1 MKTFFSIAT
10 PRLLCL
16 AFLSTA
22 GLFTAACTKDD
33 PVVNNTPAVD
43 YAVVDENL
51 IKKYLADNAITTA
64 QRQPSGLYFVPVTT
78 NSTAPQALP
87 GNTVSVLYTGYLLDA
102 NRTIF
107 DASSRNGNK
116 PLSFILGRGQVIP
129 GFDAGIALM
138 HKGDKA
144 QLIIPSALAYGER
157 GASTAIPPNAVI
169 RFEVELVD
177 VQP

>member
-1 MKTFFSIAT
+1 MKTSFSALT

-22 GLFTAACTKDD
+22 SLFTASCTKDA
-33 PVVNNTPAVD
+33 PVASTPAVD
-43 YAVVDENL
+43 YTVVDENL
-51 IKKYLADNAITTA
+51 IKKYLTDNAITNA
-64 QRQPSGLYFVPVTT
+64 ERQPSGLYFVPVTT
-78 NSTAPQALP
+78 NPNAMRPLA

-102 NRTIF
+102 NRTVF

-116 PLSFILGRGQVIP
+116 PLSFVLGRGQVIP

-157 GASTAIPPNAVI
+157 GAAGSSIPPNAVI